1 MEKLLIWLGGIWLGL
16 VTSTSCYALSFPL
29 PPEGQDVIGSPVK
42 ITSRYEDTF
51 SDFARDYGLGYRE
64 MLAANPGVDPW
75 LPGKG
80 TRILI
85 PTQFILPSPPR
96 RGLVLNLA
104 ELRLYFFPAGENRVI
119 THPIGIGR
127 EGWET
132 PTGKTRII
140 QKTKDPAWTPP
151 ESIRA
156 EYAEKGIELPR
167 VVKPGPENPLGRF
180 ALRLG
185 MPGYLI
191 HGTDKPYGVGMRVSH
206 GCIRLY
212 PEDIEAL
219 FPLISIKT
227 PVRIINQPYKA
238 GWLNNKLYLEVHPP
252 LEEDAKKPGTTLNL
266 TPVVKTVT
274 DARGDIPAVVDW
286 EKVQQVARQ
295 QRGIPVAIGERK
307 NTAKPEL
314 VTENDTEKGLEID
327 SPDP

>member
-1 MEKLLIWLGGIWLGL
+1 L
-16 VTSTSCYALSFPL
+16 T
-29 PPEGQDVIGSPVK
+29 
-42 ITSRYEDTF
+42 
-51 SDFARDYGLGYRE
+51 
-64 MLAANPGVDPW
+64 
-75 LPGKG
+75 
-80 TRILI
+80 
-85 PTQFILPSPPR
+85 TQFILPPQPR
-96 RGLVLNLA
+96 EGLILNLA
-104 ELRLYFFPAGENRVI
+104 ELRLYYFLPGENRVI
-119 THPIGIGR
+119 THPVGIGR

-140 QKTKDPAWTPP
+140 QKTKDPTWTPP

-167 VVKPGPENPLGRF
+167 VVKPGPDNPLGRF

-212 PEDIEAL
+212 PEGIEAL
-219 FPLISIKT
+219 FLLISVKT

-238 GWLNNKLYLEVHPP
+238 GWRNNKLYLEVHPP
-252 LEEDAKKPGTTLNL
+252 LEEDAKKPGTTQNL
-266 TPVVKTVT
+266 TPVVKVIT

-295 QRGIPVAIGERK
+295 QRGIPVAVGKRES
-307 NTAKPEL
+307 TPVVEL
-314 VTENDTEKGLEID
+314 VTENDTKKGLENQ
-327 SPDP
+327 SPSP